1 MYVYKFLRATRWLF
15 VFGSWDLLMI
25 TFTSLHRLLGQM
37 PGPVTDEMVDLA
49 VTEGLAETTDLDWK
63 SKLPDIKGLSQHDFP
78 KDVAAMANSGGGVI
92 VFGIEEKDKKAT
104 GRVDIG
110 VLTEQHERALRSVAV
125 SAISPPIMGLDIQ
138 RVGDEGDQVV
148 VVAIPPTIDGP
159 HLIYKEN
166 YFGAPIRNDADTVWM
181 KGRQIETMYRARF
194 EEQRHAT
201 ESLDNV
207 YEEALQGRDTQKH
220 AWFVAVALP
229 RFPAMR
235 TARPTQEEA
244 RASFEEGASFGRLN
258 GLDGGHPHPLANVPF
273 HTLRAGLRRWKA
285 VNVRG
290 FSGGN
295 AWRETEAALHHDGSV
310 SLATAIGGYPVGWE
324 SFDPGGTIRTKSIE
338 IALTDFMG
346 LVRAASKQTGSSEY
360 EIRIGI
366 ESESG
371 AGLVIKTTDAWGM
384 QLDAPFEIP
393 RFTPVTAT
401 IQADASRED
410 YREQLRGL
418 AEDCINQCGALH
430 LTIIRED
437 DHSA

>member
-1 MYVYKFLRATRWLF
+1 
-15 VFGSWDLLMI
+15 MI

-181 KGRQIETMYRARF
+181 KERQIETMYRARF